1 MKHVGVI
8 GAGAV
13 GLACAFHLRRAG
25 CRVTLVDG
33 TGAVSGASYG
43 NAGTFA
49 PYACIPVNNPSVFP
63 NIPHYLLSGDS
74 PFRIRPAYVPRM
86 LPWLASFLRHSAA
99 ARSRASSV
107 ALATL
112 LLRAQSGWD
121 PILDR
126 VGRDLIDGQ
135 ECLYLYETQAAFEA
149 ARPEL
154 EFRRELGVAFDL
166 LARADIAAME
176 PALAPRFAQGVLF
189 RGSWRFRSPHRLL
202 LQLAESLA
210 QDGVSLI
217 REEACRIEAGNAGA
231 ILHVRSGAPL
241 SFDQIVL
248 AAGAKSRALAASCG
262 DSIPLDTERGYH
274 VAFQAGEGLLSRPCG
289 LAERGIYM
297 TPMMGELRA
306 AGTVELAG
314 FTPRRSAGLLNHIES
329 SARAAVPALSGPTTT
344 WLGFRPTLP
353 DGLPVLG
360 FSRRS
365 KRVIY
370 AFGHQH
376 VGLTLAGMTGE
387 IVASLATG
395 QPVKIDITPFLCNRF
410 ARG

>member
-1 MKHVGVI
+1 MKHIGVI

-25 CRVTLVDG
+25 CRVILVDG

-49 PYACIPVNNPSVFP
+49 PYACVPVNNPSVFP

-74 PFRIRPAYVPRM
+74 PFRIRPTYVPRM
-86 LPWLASFLRHSAA
+86 LPWLASFLRHSTAG
-99 ARSRASSV
+99 RSRASSA

-121 PILDR
+121 PILDA

-135 ECLYLYETQAAFEA
+135 ECLYLCETEAAFQAAG
-149 ARPEL
+149 PDL
-154 EFRRELGVAFDL
+154 DYRRQLGVAFDL
-166 LARADIAAME
+166 LAQADISALE
-176 PALAPRFAQGVLF
+176 PALAPRFTQGVLF

-202 LQLAESLA
+202 LKLAEHLA
-210 QDGVSLI
+210 RQDVQLI
-217 REEACRIEAGNAGA
+217 QEEACRIETGEEGA
-231 ILHVRSGAPL
+231 ILHVRTGAPL
-241 SFDQIVL
+241 AFDQVVL

-314 FTPRRSAGLLNHIES
+314 FTQKRSTGLLNHIES
-329 SARAAVPALSGPTTT
+329 SARVAVPALSGPTTT

-353 DGLPVLG
+353 DGLPVMG

-387 IVASLATG
+387 IVADLAAGKSLKT
-395 QPVKIDITPFLCNRF
+395 DITPFLCNRF
-410 ARG
+410 VRG